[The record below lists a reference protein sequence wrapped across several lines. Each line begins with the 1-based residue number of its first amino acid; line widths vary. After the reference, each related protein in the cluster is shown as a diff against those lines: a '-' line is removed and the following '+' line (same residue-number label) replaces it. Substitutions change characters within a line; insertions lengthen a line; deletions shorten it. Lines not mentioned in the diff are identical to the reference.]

1 MSAIGHYLEAAGLP
15 TVSISLIRAHTE
27 KMTPPRALWVPYELG
42 RPLGV
47 PNDAAFQTRVLRAT
61 LALLERTDGPLI
73 VDHTEDAPKRAA
85 DDADDGMFCPVSFP
99 APAADES
106 PEAILRREIAS
117 LKPWHA
123 LATER
128 RGRTTAVQSGL
139 DIETVAERIATMAEG
154 TAPAGSPLEGVPNAE
169 AFKRMLDDLLAFYQ
183 EAATAQPGQTASLA
197 EVSVWFWGETQAAKL
212 LLACRDRARERD
224 DKNLQF
230 ITERLMIPRIARER
244 LGI

>member
-1 MSAIGHYLEAAGLP
+1 MSAIGHYLEAVGLP
-15 TVSISLIRAHTE
+15 TVSISLIRPHTE

-47 PNDAAFQTRVLRAT
+47 PSDAAFQTRVLRAA
-61 LALLERTDGPLI
+61 LALLERTDGPFI
-73 VDHTEDAPKRAA
+73 VDHAEDAPKRAA

-106 PEAILRREIAS
+106 PTAILKREIVS

-123 LATER
+123 LAVER

-139 DIETVAERIATMAEG
+139 DIETVAERIAAMADG
-154 TAPAGSPLEGVPNAE
+154 TAPAGSPLEGVPTAE

-183 EAATAQPGQTASLA
+183 EAATAQPGHGAGFA
-197 EVSVWFWGETQAAKL
+197 EVSAWFWGETQAAKL
-212 LLACRDRARERD
+212 LLACRDRAREGED
-224 DKNLQF
+224 ADLKF
-230 ITERLMIPRIARER
+230 ITERLMVPRVARER